1 MIVACF
7 LFICLLLETV
17 EAFSIAA
24 IPFYSR
30 DSDVGVSHMPASV
43 FGIASIFHV
52 SHSGRCV
59 VISHCGLNLCFL
71 TR

>member
-43 FGIASIFHV
+43 LVLPVFFMLAILV
-52 SHSGRCV
+52 DV
-59 VISHCGLNLCFL
+59 
-71 TR
+71 